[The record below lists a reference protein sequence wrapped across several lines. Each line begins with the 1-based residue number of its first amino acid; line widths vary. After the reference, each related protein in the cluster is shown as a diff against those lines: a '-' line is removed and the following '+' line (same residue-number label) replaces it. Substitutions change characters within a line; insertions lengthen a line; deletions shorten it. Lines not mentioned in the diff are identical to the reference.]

1 MFVPSALPVACRR
14 HVGLGILQNLRVAPA
29 STEADLQQLEAAHRV
44 LELYVWLAYRFEP
57 AFSDIQAAAAQR
69 RLCARY
75 IEFAIRLLGAN
86 SDSEQ
91 GMLSAI
97 REQHQAGQP
106 LHTISQTSTETPSQ
120 RFIAPFN
127 QAQPFPQSAA

>member
-1 MFVPSALPVACRR
+1 M
-14 HVGLGILQNLRVAPA
+14 GLSVLQNLRVAPA
-29 STEADLQQLEAAHRV
+29 GTEADLQQLEVAHRV

-75 IEFAIRLLGAN
+75 IEFAIRLLGAH

-91 GMLSAI
+91 GTLSAI
-97 REQHQAGQP
+97 REQHQAGRP
-106 LHTISQTSTETPSQ
+106 LDSVSQTSTEPPSQ
-120 RFIAPFN
+120 RFISPFN
-127 QAQPFPQSAA
+127 QAQPLPQSAA

>member
-1 MFVPSALPVACRR
+1 M
-14 HVGLGILQNLRVAPA
+14 GLGVLQNLRVAPA

-44 LELYVWLAYRFEP
+44 LDLYVWLAYRFEP

-69 RLCARY
+69 RFCARY

-91 GMLSAI
+91 GILTVI
-97 REQHQAGQP
+97 REQHLAGQP
-106 LHTISQTSTETPSQ
+106 LNPISQTSTEVPSQ
-120 RFIAPFN
+120 RFISPFN
-127 QAQPFPQSAA
+127 QAQPLPLSAA